1 MARGNVGVQFARV
14 ERWASDAPW
23 MQSLIRFMG
32 VATGD
37 RDMQVSGFL
46 VVAALWLTLAFG
58 DPVFLLLLIAAAPGV
73 WWYRRADH
81 EPPVDDDW

>member
-1 MARGNVGVQFARV
+1 MARDIVGVQFERV

-37 RDMQVSGFL
+37 RVMQASGFM

-58 DPVFLLLLIAAAPGV
+58 DPAFMLLLIAAAPGV
-73 WWYRRADH
+73 WWYRRTDH